1 MELNEQHTTVNIVKF
16 FKFSEEQRLVLRDFY
31 AKNQYP
37 NKQEIENL
45 SSKFGCTKKQINSWF
60 TNTRQVMRK
69 RNDKKS
75 EDSNNFD
82 DEHLESSSEECEV
95 IDAKQENFKEVMPED
110 QAESINEAPKNV
122 MVSRNFKKKVQFQNL
137 TLICSR
143 FGSAVLEMK
152 GQKSRFGLIRQ
163 CQRSVHHYFLS
174 IFFSFFRALTLKLQL
189 LKMIRMI
196 LINI

>member
-1 MELNEQHTTVNIVKF
+1 MERNEQHTTVNIVKF

-31 AKNQYP
+31 GKNQYP

-45 SSKFGCTKKQINSWF
+45 SSQFGCTKKQINSWF

-95 IDAKQENFKEVMPED
+95 IDAKQENFTEVMPED

-122 MVSRNFKKKVQFQNL
+122 MVSRKKKVQFQNL

-143 FGSAVLEMK
+143 FGSFGNERPK
-152 GQKSRFGLIRQ
+152 KSVRVDSAITKVGASLFPFNI
-163 CQRSVHHYFLS
+163 
-174 IFFSFFRALTLKLQL
+174 FSFSRALTLKLQL

>member
-82 DEHLESSSEECEV
+82 DEHLESSSEECEI

-122 MVSRNFKKKVQFQNL
+122 MVSRNFKKKCNFK
-137 TLICSR
+137 I
-143 FGSAVLEMK
+143 
-152 GQKSRFGLIRQ
+152 
-163 CQRSVHHYFLS
+163 
-174 IFFSFFRALTLKLQL
+174 
-189 LKMIRMI
+189 
-196 LINI
+196 

>member
-1 MELNEQHTTVNIVKF
+1 MELNEQHTAVSIVKF

-45 SSKFGCTKKQINSWF
+45 SNQFGCTKKQINGWF
-60 TNTRQVMRK
+60 TNTRQVMRR

-122 MVSRNFKKKVQFQNL
+122 MVSRNLKKSAISKSDPNLQPVRFDSFGNERPKKSVLVDSAMPKVGASLFPFN
-137 TLICSR
+137 
-143 FGSAVLEMK
+143 
-152 GQKSRFGLIRQ
+152 
-163 CQRSVHHYFLS
+163 
-174 IFFSFFRALTLKLQL
+174 IFFIF
-189 LKMIRMI
+189 
-196 LINI
+196 

>member
-31 AKNQYP
+31 AQNHYP

-45 SSKFGCTKKQINSWF
+45 SNQFGCTKKQINSWF
-60 TNTRQVMRK
+60 TNTRQVMRR

-95 IDAKQENFKEVMPED
+95 IDAKRENFKEVMPED
-110 QAESINEAPKNV
+110 QAASINETSKNV
-122 MVSRNFKKKVQFQNL
+122 MVNFQVLSLFSWSCNTVASLHLSTIIFIGSVKKV
-137 TLICSR
+137 
-143 FGSAVLEMK
+143 K
-152 GQKSRFGLIRQ
+152 
-163 CQRSVHHYFLS
+163 
-174 IFFSFFRALTLKLQL
+174 
-189 LKMIRMI
+189 
-196 LINI
+196 